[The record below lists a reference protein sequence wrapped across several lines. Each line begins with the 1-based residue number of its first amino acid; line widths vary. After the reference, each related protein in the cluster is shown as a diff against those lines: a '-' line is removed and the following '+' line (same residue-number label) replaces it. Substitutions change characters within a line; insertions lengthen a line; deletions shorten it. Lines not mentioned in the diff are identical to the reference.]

1 MKLVF
6 DLSTTLLTRTKAP
19 RPSKPTP
26 QALDDSE
33 QIDTSSFKKPATNGS
48 SSLTASAK
56 LAKEESKSSGT
67 PLQLVAPPQQVDDGG
82 KLEDLKVA
90 IGDKVRDTIR
100 KGLVQAMLTAEM
112 EKGGR
117 GEYLATRIALTLEE
131 EVSAVTKGEQRA
143 YTDKIRSV
151 LSNLKDPKNPELR
164 KRLLDGLLTPR

>member
-1 MKLVF
+1 MKEHIKLVF
-6 DLSTTLLTRTKAP
+6 DLSTTLLTRTKTP

-26 QALDDSE
+26 QPNDDSE
-33 QIDTSSFKKPATNGS
+33 QIDTSSFKKPPTNGRS
-48 SSLTASAK
+48 TLTASGK

-67 PLQLVAPPQQVDDGG
+67 LAPQVEGDDGG

-90 IGDKVRDTIR
+90 IGDKVRDAIR
-100 KGLVQAMLTAEM
+100 KGLVQAMLTVDM
-112 EKGGR
+112 ERGGR
-117 GEYLATRIALTLEE
+117 GEYLATRIALAIEE
-131 EVSAVTKGEQRA
+131 EVSAATKGEQRA

>member
-1 MKLVF
+1 MKLVL
-6 DLSTTLLTRTKAP
+6 DLSTTLLTRNKAP

-33 QIDTSSFKKPATNGS
+33 QIDTSSFKKPPTTNGS
-48 SSLTASAK
+48 SLPASAK

-67 PLQLVAPPQQVDDGG
+67 PLQLVAAPQVDDGG

-90 IGDKVRDTIR
+90 IGDKVRDAIR
-100 KGLVQAMLTAEM
+100 KGLVQAMLTIEM

-117 GEYLATRIALTLEE
+117 AEYLATRIALAIEE
-131 EVSAVTKGEQRA
+131 EVSAATKGEQRA

>member
-6 DLSTTLLTRTKAP
+6 DLSTTLLTRTKTP
-19 RPSKPTP
+19 LPSKPTP

-33 QIDTSSFKKPATNGS
+33 QIDTSSFKKPPTTNGS
-48 SSLTASAK
+48 SLPASAK

-67 PLQLVAPPQQVDDGG
+67 LAPPQVVGDDGG

-90 IGDKVRDTIR
+90 VGDKVRDAIR
-100 KGLVQAMLTAEM
+100 KGLVQAMLTVEM

-117 GEYLATRIALTLEE
+117 GEYLATRIALAIEE

>member
-19 RPSKPTP
+19 RPSKSTP
-26 QALDDSE
+26 QAANDDSE
-33 QIDTSSFKKPATNGS
+33 QIDTSSFKKPTTNGS
-48 SSLTASAK
+48 STASAK

-67 PLQLVAPPQQVDDGG
+67 PLQLVAPLQLDDGG

-90 IGDKVRDTIR
+90 LGDKVRDAIR
-100 KGLVQAMLTAEM
+100 KGLVQAMVTVDL

-117 GEYLATRIALTLEE
+117 GEYLATRIALAIEE
-131 EVSAVTKGEQRA
+131 EVSAATKGEQRA
-143 YTDKIRSV
+143 YTDKIRSI

-164 KRLLDGLLTPR
+164 KRLLDGLLTPK